1 MNDQIKSY
9 LGRISKAFLSLSD
22 MQISRSVSLLK
33 DTLEN
38 GGTIYLIGNGGSAA
52 TASHFATDIGKTLNS
67 KGKSGKAISLC
78 DNSSVITAISND
90 LSYDQVFEKQLSILA
105 NPNDVLISISASGN
119 SNNLIRAVNFAN
131 KNQIKSLSLTGFSG
145 GELSNI
151 SRFLLH
157 VSTDEG
163 DYGVAEDCH
172 SILCHYLSEE
182 LRKIV

>member
-1 MNDQIKSY
+1 MSDQIKTY
-9 LGRISKAFLSLSD
+9 LGRISKAFLSLSEN
-22 MQISRSVSLLK
+22 QITLSVSLLK

-38 GGTIYLIGNGGSAA
+38 SRTIYLIGNGGSAA
-52 TASHFATDIGKTLNS
+52 TASHFATDIGKTVNS

-90 LSYDQVFEKQLSILA
+90 LSYDHVFEKQLSILA

-131 KNQIKSLSLTGFSG
+131 KSKIITLSMTGFDG
-145 GELSNI
+145 GELSHI
-151 SRFLLH
+151 SNFVLH
-157 VSTDEG
+157 VPTTKG

-182 LRKIV
+182 LRGIV

>member
-1 MNDQIKSY
+1 
-9 LGRISKAFLSLSD
+9 
-22 MQISRSVSLLK
+22 
-33 DTLEN
+33 
-38 GGTIYLIGNGGSAA
+38 
-52 TASHFATDIGKTLNS
+52 
-67 KGKSGKAISLC
+67 
-78 DNSSVITAISND
+78 
-90 LSYDQVFEKQLSILA
+90 
-105 NPNDVLISISASGN
+105 VLISISASGN

-131 KNQIKSLSLTGFSG
+131 RNQIISLSLTGFNG

-151 SRFLLH
+151 SKFLLH

>member
-1 MNDQIKSY
+1 MSDQVETYFS
-9 LGRISKAFLSLSD
+9 RASKAFLSISKI
-22 MQISRSVSLLK
+22 QISQSISLLK
-33 DTLEN
+33 NALEN
-38 GGTIYLIGNGGSAA
+38 RATIYLIGNGGSAA

-67 KGKSGKAISLC
+67 RGKPGRAISLC

-90 LSYDQVFEKQLSILA
+90 ISFDQVFEKQLSCLA

-131 KNQIKSLSLTGFSG
+131 KNHIMTLSLTGFNG

-151 SRFLLH
+151 SKFSLH
-157 VSTDEG
+157 VPTIEG